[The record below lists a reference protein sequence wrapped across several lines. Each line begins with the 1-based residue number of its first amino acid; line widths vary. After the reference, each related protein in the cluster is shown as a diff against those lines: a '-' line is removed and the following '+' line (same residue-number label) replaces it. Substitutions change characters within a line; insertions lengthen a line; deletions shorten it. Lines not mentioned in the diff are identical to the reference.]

1 MVMSQNA
8 TLSQELDVLRESLT
22 RLQTSANQTL
32 ADLSE
37 KEAELRI
44 QKRERFECESKLYSA
59 AAEHDRM
66 KSDAQASAARM
77 LQVKLLSSSSTIT
90 TTTTTTTATTIHH
103 HRHRSTCCAA
113 GRRSHFN
120 ERSSSRQRRSQQV
133 PAASRR
139 TVIASGLVT
148 RSAVR

>member
-77 LQVKLLSSSSTIT
+77 LQVKLLSSSST
-90 TTTTTTTATTIHH
+90 TIPPPPPPPLQPP
-103 HRHRSTCCAA
+103 STII
-113 GRRSHFN
+113 
-120 ERSSSRQRRSQQV
+120 
-133 PAASRR
+133 
-139 TVIASGLVT
+139 VIAQRVAQLEGDLISTKEALRDKDAANRFLLHHVAPSL
-148 RSAVR
+148 RAAL